1 MKITRTNYEP
11 FFLDFLEDNLKE
23 DLVDEFLD
31 FLEQNPDLK
40 EELHQIENLKIPEE
54 QITFAEKQ
62 QLYKSTF
69 DEIDALENRT
79 IAYLEGD
86 LENKEQKSFEAYLA
100 SHPKQQN
107 SYNLYTKTHLF
118 ADSEIKYPDKQKL
131 YRKTGAIRSMKW
143 VARIAAIFLL
153 ILGINSL
160 YQNRLQ
166 QQQTSNLVVAD
177 SNQKDKTITGKK
189 ETEKL
194 IGKELMAVKESKPRS
209 SKSFRKHIDV
219 SLKENQPMII
229 SAENRDLTAL
239 SEIAPRFAKLE
250 DESTENQLAVSYSI
264 KVLKINDPGN
274 IVTLDEFLVSRAK
287 KVSKGGLNSAQRIL
301 RFGLGLASELS
312 GDRIGYSLKEGKIT
326 RIDFES
332 RLMAFS
338 IPLEKNPK

>member
-62 QLYKSTF
+62 QLYKKS

-86 LENKEQKSFEAYLA
+86 LEKEEQKSFEAYLA

-107 SYNLYTKTHLF
+107 VYNLYTKTHLF
-118 ADSEIKYPDKQKL
+118 ADAGIKYPDKQKL
-131 YRKTGAIRSMKW
+131 YRKSGTIRSLKW

-160 YQNRLQ
+160 YQDRFQ
-166 QQQTSNLVVAD
+166 QQQTSSLVVAD
-177 SNQKDKTITGKK
+177 SNLKNKTITGKK

-209 SKSFRKHIDV
+209 SKSFRKQTNV

-229 SAENRDLTAL
+229 SAEDRDLTAL

-264 KVLKINDPGN
+264 KVLKINDPSN